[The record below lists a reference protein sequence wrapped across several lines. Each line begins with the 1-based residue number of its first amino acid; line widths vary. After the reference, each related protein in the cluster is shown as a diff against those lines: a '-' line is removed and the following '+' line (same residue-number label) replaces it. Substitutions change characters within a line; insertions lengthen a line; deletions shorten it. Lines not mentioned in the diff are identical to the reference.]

1 MPLSAVFDG
10 CPRLKKKFGNP
21 QNANT
26 HGSIKEWADCAL
38 KCEADKDCKVRKI
51 FMFLHFSLYVN
62 VQAWHYD
69 SAGQSCVTMR
79 STGDGSVQDDD
90 NFSAGLRGC
99 SLHSNVTAFTT
110 CSETAPSGQKR
121 QVRLAGDW
129 DNDL

>member
-1 MPLSAVFDG
+1 MNISL
-10 CPRLKKKFGNP
+10 
-21 QNANT
+21 
-26 HGSIKEWADCAL
+26 
-38 KCEADKDCKVRKI
+38 
-51 FMFLHFSLYVN
+51 FLHFSLYVN